1 MQHPQA
7 ITQTITPIT
16 KPDHVKGR
24 YPISKFTF
32 KTPIRPF
39 RVLNMHFLITLL
51 TLFFFS
57 SIVRADDNPCIMQ
70 WGIAEEYGFALQVTG
85 GTPYTGQN
93 LNPPVGTILVPSS
106 GASYGYVI
114 FNSLNMNIWAANGT
128 PLGSITAKTKYVNSG
143 DVPPPGIASGQNYPY
158 SSGNFS
164 ESTYLQGATL
174 QFTYN
179 ASKSTPGNDA
189 WSERWWYDLSI
200 FPAAF
205 NIGPAVIPNAGW
217 SNGLGNAESIGV
229 SGLNFWGID
238 YGMDFIPNTS
248 DPEDYRWY
256 AENGAIWQSTKNIKG
271 YGSGSRAYAVQ
282 LTQDATTGEWSA
294 TDGTGVA
301 YDGCWQIDIKI
312 GSNGTLNSL
321 VGGAQTFCETF
332 YLAERRALYP
342 GVANYLDGSS
352 AGGSG
357 NNSQYGREIDIMETS
372 WNGYGA
378 TTSTAPGPQVN
389 LPNGNATGWLQDPQ
403 NGQNGVNQKAAD
415 WSAVGGAPTSDFV
428 TFGVLIKDDQIWF
441 YANKPNGDQWY
452 SIGPI
457 AKTNTAYQQE
467 GKFVPYIGTWNNTN
481 PSTSAPNGGF
491 DTGYKNFVY
500 VANSDAKIAGFNPKD
515 HPEKFGSVLK
525 PLTINSQKPISS
537 TNTSLS
543 NASTASDVRSVLNMK
558 IQAVLAQGSAM
569 ERSASDVA
577 TILGVSKSNLAKA
590 LKLAPNGVKSGNGK
604 IHLAKLSKFISKNF
618 KAASLLKGKFKG
630 KAKKSVAK

>member
-1 MQHPQA
+1 
-7 ITQTITPIT
+7 
-16 KPDHVKGR
+16 
-24 YPISKFTF
+24 
-32 KTPIRPF
+32 
-39 RVLNMHFLITLL
+39 MHFLIALL

>member
-1 MQHPQA
+1 
-7 ITQTITPIT
+7 
-16 KPDHVKGR
+16 
-24 YPISKFTF
+24 
-32 KTPIRPF
+32 
-39 RVLNMHFLITLL
+39 MHFLITLL

-200 FPAAF
+200 FPADF

-312 GSNGTLNSL
+312 GSNGTLNSS

-378 TTSTAPGPQVN
+378 TMSTAPGPQVN

-441 YANKPNGDQWY
+441 YANKPNGDRWY

-525 PLTINSQKPISS
+525 PLTTNSQKPISS
-537 TNTSLS
+537 TTTSLS
-543 NASTASDVRSVLNMK
+543 NASTASDVRSVFNMK

-569 ERSASDVA
+569 ERSVSDVA
-577 TILGVSKSNLAKA
+577 TLLGVSKSNLSKA
-590 LKLAPNGVKSGNGK
+590 LKLAPASVKSSNGK
-604 IHLAKLSKFISKNF
+604 INIAKLGKFLTKNS
-618 KAASLLKGKFKG
+618 KAASLLAGKSTG
-630 KAKKSVAK
+630 KSKKSLAKRSS

>member
-7 ITQTITPIT
+7 ITQTIIPIT
-16 KPDHVKGR
+16 KPDHAKGR

-39 RVLNMHFLITLL
+39 RILNMHCLITLL

-525 PLTINSQKPISS
+525 PLTTNSQKPISS

-577 TILGVSKSNLAKA
+577 TLLGVSKSNLAKA
-590 LKLAPNGVKSGNGK
+590 LKLAPNGVRSGNGK

-618 KAASLLKGKFKG
+618 RAASVLNGKFKG